1 MCSRVLAV
9 SATSSTIFPHLN
21 SGAVV
26 EIVHTIINYQLCLV
40 SCLGPSC
47 LRKGAAERNSDFIC
61 DGGDCEL
68 DPTLG
73 THGENDAWPT
83 FKEQGDFDPW
93 WSK

>member
-1 MCSRVLAV
+1 MYSRVLAV

-61 DGGDCEL
+61 EGGDCEL
-68 DPTLG
+68 DPTW
-73 THGENDAWPT
+73 DAWG
-83 FKEQGDFDPW
+83 K
-93 WSK
+93 